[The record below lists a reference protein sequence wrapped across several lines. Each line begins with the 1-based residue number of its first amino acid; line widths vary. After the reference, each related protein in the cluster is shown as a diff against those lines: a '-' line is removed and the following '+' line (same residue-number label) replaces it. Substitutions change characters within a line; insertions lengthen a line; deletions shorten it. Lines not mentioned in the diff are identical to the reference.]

1 MYQVLVGK
9 EYQCDV
15 AKEHRIS
22 EPTVSILVKKAIK
35 NKEFIMELVQMQQEK
50 QVKEEGIAEAI

>member
-1 MYQVLVGK
+1 MHQVLVGM

-22 EPTVSILVKKAIK
+22 KSIVSRLVRKAIK
-35 NKEFIMELVQMQQEK
+35 NKQFIMELVQMQQEK
-50 QVKEEGIAEAI
+50 QVKEEDIAEAI

>member
-1 MYQVLVGK
+1 M

-22 EPTVSILVKKAIK
+22 KSIVSRLVRKAIK
-35 NKEFIMELVQMQQEK
+35 NKQFIMELVQMQQEK